1 MSMDIHHD
9 ERVDRE
15 IFDGHVEERRGKSGE
30 TGCSSN
36 MRIEDVLKSEGLFVS
51 TTVGISRWPMLRN
64 RHDTIIVRPYAPA
77 SVAQSGEERLA
88 VGEVPLYRS
97 NGRYVLH
104 RIIGYWPDGA
114 YRVRGDNTMRDEH
127 VADDQVIGVLQEFYR
142 GKRHVVCAENR
153 WYRRYW
159 RCWLA
164 IWPVR
169 RLLKRLRWA
178 LGRVAHGILR
188 PFGFRG
194 LHPDGL

>member
-51 TTVGISRWPMLRN
+51 TTVGISMWPMLRN

-104 RIIGYWPDGA
+104 RIIG
-114 YRVRGDNTMRDEH
+114 
-127 VADDQVIGVLQEFYR
+127 
-142 GKRHVVCAENR
+142 
-153 WYRRYW
+153 
-159 RCWLA
+159 
-164 IWPVR
+164 
-169 RLLKRLRWA
+169 
-178 LGRVAHGILR
+178 
-188 PFGFRG
+188 
-194 LHPDGL
+194 